1 MESITTTPQL
11 AKACAR
17 LARHPYLTVDTEF
30 LRETTYYPR
39 LCVAQMASPVE
50 AVVIDALADG
60 IDLQPFFDLMADE
73 QVLKVFHAARQ
84 DIEIVWHWA
93 EIIPHPVFD
102 TQVAAMVLG
111 YGDSIS
117 YDQLVQRI
125 TGDTLDKSL
134 RFTDWTRRPL
144 TEAQLAYAVSDVT
157 HLRDVYLALA
167 ADLEKRGRTDWV
179 LEEMKV
185 LTSPATYRMD
195 PEEAWERL
203 KTRVRKPKE
212 LAVLIEVAAWR
223 EREAQTRDVPRGRVL
238 RDEVLGDIA
247 IQAPTTVE
255 RLGTLRSLPKGF
267 ERSKWGQDIIAA
279 VKQGLA
285 RDPKTLPRLD
295 RAKSIPNGAATVE
308 LLKVLL
314 RMTSERHG
322 VAAKVIATVDDLDR
336 IASDDEANV
345 PALKGWRRAMFG
357 EKALALKRGE
367 LALAIERGRVVAV
380 ERSDAASPS
389 RSPASEAASL
399 SRSPVAVRSAGRA
412 DAAG

>member
-1 MESITTTPQL
+1 
-11 AKACAR
+11 
-17 LARHPYLTVDTEF
+17 
-30 LRETTYYPR
+30 
-39 LCVAQMASPVE
+39 
-50 AVVIDALADG
+50 
-60 IDLQPFFDLMADE
+60 
-73 QVLKVFHAARQ
+73 
-84 DIEIVWHWA
+84 
-93 EIIPHPVFD
+93 
-102 TQVAAMVLG
+102 
-111 YGDSIS
+111 
-117 YDQLVQRI
+117 
-125 TGDTLDKSL
+125 
-134 RFTDWTRRPL
+134 
-144 TEAQLAYAVSDVT
+144 
-157 HLRDVYLALA
+157 
-167 ADLEKRGRTDWV
+167 
-179 LEEMKV
+179 V